1 MSYMDYMSFHI
12 VPPPLALPR
21 PVPGGSHR
29 RVAGDRRF
37 DGRLPVEIRL
47 NAYVGDRLQRGFT
60 TNLSETGLFLHTLM
74 HEPLPPFTPVGLEF
88 TLPGNPEIIWVGGE
102 IRFDTLDDYLLGRGI
117 RFTAMA
123 DLHAR
128 MIRHY
133 CFLLRQGERRRF
145 D

>member
-1 MSYMDYMSFHI
+1 METSV
-12 VPPPLALPR
+12 VPQDGQGLAAPR
-21 PVPGGSHR
+21 NGKR

-37 DGRLPVEIRL
+37 DTRLPVEIRL

-88 TLPGNPEIIWVGGE
+88 TLPSNQEVIWAAGE

-123 DLHAR
+123 GLHAR

-133 CFLLRQGERRRF
+133 CFLLRQGERRRY